1 MLTLFMHN
9 ACTTQEYN
17 FATKMT
23 ESAMLAYKTMH
34 SYNLDWARHPSW
46 SVICH
51 KSGSAAYF
59 CKIEINLLLMQK
71 KANLQTK
78 EILVFCIMSCDRL
91 YAFPIFCVIFSG
103 RMIPHYGLSCAYGN
117 TFRAGAKVLTIVQGQ
132 QRSTVSDA
140 GDGKKVETA
149 VVDPQDNTVSAKLRM
164 YCSEVKLLDY
174 KLDRNLA
181 VVMVAGM
188 TTEAE
193 GDTFFEVDYIR
204 LLKKEDLAPVL
215 AAWEHLDKQCLE
227 KQMVSALEKH

>member
-1 MLTLFMHN
+1 
-9 ACTTQEYN
+9 
-17 FATKMT
+17 
-23 ESAMLAYKTMH
+23 
-34 SYNLDWARHPSW
+34 
-46 SVICH
+46 
-51 KSGSAAYF
+51 
-59 CKIEINLLLMQK
+59 MQK

-78 EILVFCIMSCDRL
+78 EILVFCIMSCDLL

-103 RMIPHYGLSCAYGN
+103 RMIPHYGLSCAYGK

-149 VVDPQDNTVSAKLRM
+149 VVDPQDNTVSAKLRT

-227 KQMVSALEKH
+227 KQMVSDLEKH